1 MSEHDP
7 QTGEL
12 PATMPAVPAP
22 TTAPAPALE
31 PAQPPALPVTPF
43 DQVAGAIALATA
55 EIAEHPVLKEGK
67 NTFHGYNFARLQD
80 VLAVV
85 APAMAKHGL
94 TILQSERESGFMD
107 KGNAVFAKYDF
118 VIIHKSGQVWPIRQQ
133 LTGVANARTSKGT
146 FDDKGMNKCHSA
158 ARKFFLMSL
167 FQIPTT
173 DDPDR
178 SAGRAAANARTPI
191 AQPNPALKKIDASTP
206 RMLDRIGDE
215 PWEQWTQRFLAI
227 VRLCAEINKVEAW
240 LGANID
246 MLEQLRKQLPEH
258 HQHVMRQYN
267 KRVLELEPG
276 EAS

>member
-1 MSEHDP
+1 MSDHDP
-7 QTGEL
+7 ETGEL
-12 PATMPAVPAP
+12 PATVPAP
-22 TTAPAPALE
+22 ATAPALE
-31 PAQPPALPVTPF
+31 QMQQQLPQTPF
-43 DQVAGAIALATA
+43 DQVAGAIAAATA

-67 NTFHGYNFARLQD
+67 NAFHGYMFARLQD

-94 TILQSERESGFMD
+94 TVLQSERESGFMD

-133 LTGVANARTSKGT
+133 LTGVANTRTSKGT

-158 ARKFFLMSL
+158 ARKFFLMGL

-178 SAGRAAANARTPI
+178 AAGPRRPSPISPPTQEPFDAN
-191 AQPNPALKKIDASTP
+191 TP
-206 RMLDRIGDE
+206 RVLPRAGQ
-215 PWEQWTQRFLAI
+215 PWERWSMLF
-227 VRLCAEINKVEAW
+227 
-240 LGANID
+240 LGAVLGCRDLDKIEEWLDLNKPV
-246 MLEQLRKQLPEH
+246 LEELRKELPEH

-267 KRVLELEPG
+267 KRVLELQPS